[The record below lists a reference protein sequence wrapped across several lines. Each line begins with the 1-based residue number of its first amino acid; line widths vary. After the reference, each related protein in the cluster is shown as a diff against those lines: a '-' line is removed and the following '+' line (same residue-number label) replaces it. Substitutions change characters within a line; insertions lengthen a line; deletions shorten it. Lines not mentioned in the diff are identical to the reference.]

1 MIQDDDVP
9 PLEDMTETVQR
20 LTLKKTNKTSS
31 IPKTEFLEPTKSEL
45 SVKNEYVSKILGKDD
60 KECNQKP
67 LKEKMEKQCT
77 VNKSAKTSSN
87 FCGFQKGFLS
97 GESDKKRTPVKKP
110 NKGSTPGV
118 KDDFDITKDEKSQ
131 KDSKVFTEVQDAMKK
146 QIPLLQSQ
154 DWVTEDL
161 LTKIMQHPKLSKQF
175 MDPRFSS
182 AIEKFQ
188 KNPREVMEMC
198 QTNEELREF
207 IQQFCS
213 LMGDHFTGLADQTD
227 EAAKVQVQPTTAS
240 SKKQTTNSTNQS
252 TKHYVEDEENMKN
265 ILSSPDIQHILQS
278 PKIQQLFN
286 LLRSDPNKA
295 QRMLQSGDGEFR
307 QHVQKLIDA
316 GLLQMAR

>member
-1 MIQDDDVP
+1 MIEDDDVP
-9 PLEDMTETVQR
+9 PLEDMTETVQK
-20 LTLKKTNKTSS
+20 LTLKKTNKSPS
-31 IPKTEFLEPTKSEL
+31 IPKAEFLEPAKSEF
-45 SVKNEYVSKILGKDD
+45 SVKNESVIKILGKDD
-60 KECNQKP
+60 KEGNQKP
-67 LKEKMEKQCT
+67 FKEKMEKQST
-77 VNKSAKTSSN
+77 VNKSAKTSIN

-97 GESDKKRTPVKKP
+97 GESNKKSTPANKP

-118 KDDFDITKDEKSQ
+118 KGDFDITKDEKSQ

-227 EAAKVQVQPTTAS
+227 KVSKRCIHLTTLMIGHHHDC
-240 SKKQTTNSTNQS
+240 Q
-252 TKHYVEDEENMKN
+252 
-265 ILSSPDIQHILQS
+265 LSPPCLS
-278 PKIQQLFN
+278 
-286 LLRSDPNKA
+286 
-295 QRMLQSGDGEFR
+295 
-307 QHVQKLIDA
+307 
-316 GLLQMAR
+316 